1 MKGMLTKDIRLML
14 QQKKFFIFLIFI
26 AIFINYGSDDYFI
39 IGYLTF
45 VCSIFTLSTMSYDE
59 YDNCYPFLM
68 TLPIDRKSYVKEKYL
83 FGLLLGGAAWILGV
97 IICLGS
103 HIVGIKDL
111 AFTEFFLMA
120 IIYIP
125 IFMILL
131 SITIP
136 FQLKF
141 GGEKSRLVMLGTVG
155 VVFLVVY
162 FLIKLAEN
170 IGIDMNTI
178 GNTLSAVHIGFI
190 DLALI
195 LVAIV
200 GLVIS
205 YMISSAIMEKK
216 DF

>member
-1 MKGMLTKDIRLML
+1 MRGMLTKDIRLML

-45 VCSIFTLSTMSYDE
+45 ACSIFVLSTMSYDE

-68 TLPIDRKSYVKEKYL
+68 TLPVDRKSYVKEKYL
-83 FGLLLGGAAWILGV
+83 FGLLLGAVAWILGV
-97 IICLGS
+97 VISLGS
-103 HIVGIKDL
+103 HIIRTQDL
-111 AFTEFFLMA
+111 AYTEFFLMA

-141 GGEKSRLVMLGTVG
+141 GGEKSRIVMLGTVG
-155 VVFLVVY
+155 AVFLVVH

-170 IGIDMNTI
+170 MGVDIDAI
-178 GNTLSAVHIGFI
+178 GNALSAVHIGVI
-190 DLALI
+190 NVALI
-195 LVAIV
+195 LVAVV
-200 GLVIS
+200 GLMIS
-205 YMISSAIMEKK
+205 YIISSAIMEKK